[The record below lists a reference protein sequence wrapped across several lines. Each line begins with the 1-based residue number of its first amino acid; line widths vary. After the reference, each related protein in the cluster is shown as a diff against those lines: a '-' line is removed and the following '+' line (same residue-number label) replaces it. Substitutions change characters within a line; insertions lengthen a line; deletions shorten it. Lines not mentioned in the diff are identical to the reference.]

1 MHKKSSANL
10 SRSEVHENKQK
21 LQSPICLKF
30 KISWE
35 IDSFSK
41 KKHNT
46 RGVNGPEP
54 YGNLEDSMHNSYQA
68 TQEISPAD
76 GGKVLGERLQV
87 ELLDFARSF
96 ACANSRTNVT
106 LTSYHK
112 GTLCVDLGGPGLLV
126 LERKQHRPQIRVRC
140 ERLRPWRIPSCKGN
154 KICNATYRNNVTLFI

>member
-10 SRSEVHENKQK
+10 SRSEVHQNKKK

-30 KISWE
+30 EISWE
-35 IDSFSK
+35 IYSFSK
-41 KKHNT
+41 KNHN
-46 RGVNGPEP
+46 RKGLNGAKSN
-54 YGNLEDSMHNSYQA
+54 GNLEDSMHNSYQA

-87 ELLDFARSF
+87 EPLDFARSF

-112 GTLCVDLGGPGLLV
+112 GTLCVDLRGPRLLV
-126 LERKQHRPQIRVRC
+126 LELKQHRPQIRVRC
-140 ERLRPWRIPSCKGN
+140 ERLGPWRIPSCKRN
-154 KICNATYRNNVTLFI
+154 KICNAAFC